1 MTAMPSAAAQPM
13 HSSPEDPFE
22 HDSLCSLMPNLF
34 KGLIKQD
41 SVDPFKTQTLHLAL
55 RQEVLKKTSKVTEQA
70 NAILSSTGR
79 SDTAENHSGIT
90 LYNKPKNQQS
100 EDMEEIAQLPALT
113 KENLPPN
120 KICPKQQI
128 SMEGSGH
135 VSTQP
140 PFDIS
145 SISFRSSTNLQR
157 DPKTLEG
164 SDEFHA
170 AAELQSKNSETMK
183 KIAQLPALSKEN
195 LPPKENCPNR
205 RIRREGSGRI
215 SNRRPFNIISTSSG
229 SNLNSQRDP
238 SNMENVEEFFAA
250 FERQE
255 AAERIMRKWRGEK
268 SPVCSQSLK
277 TRVRRQGTG
286 RKTMPRKYDVK
297 LLGDTEKIMELDEE
311 KLEIEEE
318 ECPVSTFTGSEGQAC
333 ELKTEVGNREINN
346 GVSLI
351 ESGNKESLP
360 ETAINELQSQKDV
373 QLDSNLRNAMHTH
386 DQHIMGHCAD
396 DLQLNPFQGK
406 GIISTFETEETVN
419 MPPKNLLSS
428 FDNSTGSALERL
440 LNEYMKSD
448 SENIQ
453 KGPFTRSGL
462 GNYEIGK
469 PPPKDAQLDTLNTLP
484 QSQTESSNTFNSQS
498 LIVDEVRTLL
508 QGQLPKGFAGSDRTP
523 PQMLTKTSSPLT
535 SPTPPSRISYAFG
548 SRRKGSNGDKG
559 ASEDASKPSFKN
571 RDEEAPKEK
580 TKWQLGHSPKEFAGS
595 DRMPPE
601 DFRQKQTKYVSSS
614 MSPNLSSRPSAA
626 LGSSKKCR
634 SGVKGTSV
642 DACKPS
648 SVDKDEEAPKD
659 ATSNPSKQ
667 VGSSGVRR
675 LSFGGASQSPDLA
688 EVNSKEG
695 VNDVTAMDLMNYR
708 SPSKQFGEDDKVE
721 MVRGDVD
728 FSNESVLIP
737 ERSTPV
743 SSSGP
748 TNCNAVGSGHA
759 TNDVPGSALGEQ
771 VEESPV
777 AFHKRNAKKIKRQ
790 YKNNATTSNCDV
802 HEGDQI
808 VPKGIEDNR
817 KNKKKSEYQRRQS
830 LAGAG
835 TLWKSGVRR
844 STRIKSRPLE
854 YWRGERFLYGRIHSS
869 LATVIGIKYSSPLP
883 ERSKKDQVPKLKV
896 QSFVD
901 EQYSHLVEFA
911 ALH

>member
-1 MTAMPSAAAQPM
+1 MPSAAAQPL

-34 KGLIKQD
+34 KGIVKQD
-41 SVDPFKTQTLHLAL
+41 SVDPFRTQTLHLAL

-79 SDTAENHSGIT
+79 SDTAENHRDIT
-90 LYNKPKNQQS
+90 RYNKPKNQQS
-100 EDMEEIAQLPALT
+100 EDMEEMAQLPALT

-120 KICPKQQI
+120 EICSKQQR

-145 SISFRSSTNLQR
+145 SNSFRSSTNLQR
-157 DPKTLEG
+157 DPKTLED
-164 SDEFHA
+164 SDEFYA
-170 AAELQSKNSETMK
+170 ASELQSNNSENME

-195 LPPKENCPNR
+195 VPPKENCPNR

-215 SNRRPFNIISTSSG
+215 STRRPFNIISTSSG

-268 SPVCSQSLK
+268 SPVCGQSLK
-277 TRVRRQGTG
+277 ARVRRQGTG

-297 LLGDTEKIMELDEE
+297 LLGNTEKIMELDEE
-311 KLEIEEE
+311 KLEVEEE
-318 ECPVSTFTGSEGQAC
+318 ECPVSTFTGSEGQTC
-333 ELKTEVGNREINN
+333 ELKTEAGNREINN
-346 GVSLI
+346 GISLK

-360 ETAINELQSQKDV
+360 ETAINELQFQKDA
-373 QLDSNLRNAMHTH
+373 QLDSNLRSAMHIH
-386 DQHIMGHCAD
+386 DQHSMAHCAD
-396 DLQLNPFQGK
+396 DLQLDPFQGK

-419 MPPKNLLSS
+419 MPPKKLLSS
-428 FDNSTGSALERL
+428 FDNSMGSALERL
-440 LNEYMKSD
+440 LNEYMKTD

-462 GNYEIGK
+462 GNYEIGN
-469 PPPKDAQLDTLNTLP
+469 PHPKDAQFDTLNTLP
-484 QSQTESSNTFNSQS
+484 QSQTESSNTINSQS
-498 LIVDEVRTLL
+498 LSVDEVRTLL
-508 QGQLPKGFAGSDRTP
+508 QLGQLPKGFAGSDRTP
-523 PQMLTKTSSPLT
+523 PRMLTKTGSPLT
-535 SPTPPSRISYAFG
+535 SPTPPSRISDALG
-548 SRRKGSNGDKG
+548 SRRKRSNGDRST
-559 ASEDASKPSFKN
+559 SEN
-571 RDEEAPKEK
+571 RDEVAPKEK
-580 TKWQLGHSPKEFAGS
+580 TKWQLGHLPKEFAGS

-601 DFRQKQTKYVSSS
+601 KIHPKQTKYVSPS
-614 MSPNLSSRPSAA
+614 MSPTLPSRPLAA

-642 DACKPS
+642 DACKPCS
-648 SVDKDEEAPKD
+648 GDKDEEAPEY

-667 VGSSGVRR
+667 GASSGVRR

-695 VNDVTAMDLMNYR
+695 VNDVMAMDLMNFR
-708 SPSKQFGEDDKVE
+708 SPSKQFGEDDEVE

-728 FSNESVLIP
+728 FSNEIVLIP

-748 TNCNAVGSGHA
+748 TNCNAVGSEHPV
-759 TNDVPGSALGEQ
+759 NDAPGSARGQQ

-790 YKNNATTSNCDV
+790 SKNNATTSNCDV

-808 VPKGIEDNR
+808 VSKGIEDNR
-817 KNKKKSEYQRRQS
+817 KNKKKSDYQRRQS

-844 STRIKSRPLE
+844 STRIRSRPLE

-883 ERSKKDQVPKLKV
+883 ARPTNDQVPKLKV